1 MSHCRNVS
9 IQVSRCGSRK
19 DAQKGDRTYHWP
31 LGRRPDGRLS
41 LILGGDATMEP
52 RLPCPSCGFLVFN
65 EPPGSHDICP
75 ICYWEDDNVQLRFP
89 DFAGG
94 ANKPSLMEAQRNFAE
109 FGASEVRLLLFVR
122 SPTEEDI
129 LLFVRSPTEED
140 IRDPDWRPVD
150 PLRDLFNALDH
161 HDGTDDWPT
170 EPTRLYYWRH
180 DFWRSG
186 LRGRDS

>member
-1 MSHCRNVS
+1 
-9 IQVSRCGSRK
+9 
-19 DAQKGDRTYHWP
+19 
-31 LGRRPDGRLS
+31 
-41 LILGGDATMEP
+41 
-52 RLPCPSCGFLVFN
+52 
-65 EPPGSHDICP
+65 
-75 ICYWEDDNVQLRFP
+75 
-89 DFAGG
+89 
-94 ANKPSLMEAQRNFAE
+94 MEAQRNFAE
-109 FGASEVRLLLFVR
+109 FGASEVRL
-122 SPTEEDI
+122 